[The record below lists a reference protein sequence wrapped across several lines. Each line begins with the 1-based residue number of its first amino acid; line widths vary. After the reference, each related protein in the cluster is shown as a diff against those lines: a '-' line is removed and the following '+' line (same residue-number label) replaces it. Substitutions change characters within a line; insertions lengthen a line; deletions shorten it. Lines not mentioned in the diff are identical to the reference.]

1 MYLYTNVSKYENHTI
16 YYHISILRCVWNM
29 SSALSSGNAENGKI
43 WVANPFPLQS
53 TSRLATSGF
62 VWIDVS
68 MATQP
73 RCFVRSLEDVMICE
87 CFQCFRCFVGAA
99 HFAFLD
105 KNPPVWC
112 MSNLEIHETGFLIWK
127 IKQLRSWN
135 WNYTHYS
142 KKKYRVKSSETEA
155 PSKSFSAGEIV
166 TWYFPLSPP
175 VQWWHWACPRRALP
189 FDPTS
194 MRAKVETLKHNKA
207 TNA

>member
-1 MYLYTNVSKYENHTI
+1 MPRMARSESPIHSHCSRPRDWPRRV
-16 YYHISILRCVWNM
+16 LR
-29 SSALSSGNAENGKI
+29 E
-43 WVANPFPLQS
+43 
-53 TSRLATSGF
+53 
-62 VWIDVS
+62 S
-68 MATQP
+68 MFRWPQNQGVLFGHKKP
-73 RCFVRSLEDVMICE
+73 DVMICE
-87 CFQCFRCFVGAA
+87 CFQCFRCFVGAE

-105 KNPPVWC
+105 KHPPVWC

-166 TWYFPLSPP
+166 SWFFPLSPP

-207 TNA
+207 TKQQTQKNDNMKFGIRFKKIMLNHTESSICWTL

>member
-1 MYLYTNVSKYENHTI
+1 MFQT
-16 YYHISILRCVWNM
+16 
-29 SSALSSGNAENGKI
+29 SALSSGNAENGEI

-62 VWIDVS
+62 AWIDVW
-68 MATQP
+68 MATKP
-73 RCFVRSLEDVMICE
+73 RSFVRSQKTGCDDMWMFSV
-87 CFQCFRCFVGAA
+87 FPVFRWCGTL
-99 HFAFLD
+99 AFLD
-105 KNPPVWC
+105 KHPPVWC

-166 TWYFPLSPP
+166 TWFFPLSPP

-207 TNA
+207 TKQQTHKMTI